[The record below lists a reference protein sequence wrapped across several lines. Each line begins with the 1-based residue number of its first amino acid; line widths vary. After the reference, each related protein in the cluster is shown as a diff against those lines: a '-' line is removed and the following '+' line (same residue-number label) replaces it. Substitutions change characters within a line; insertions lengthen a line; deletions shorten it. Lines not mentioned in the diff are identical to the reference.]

1 MENADETSSGVYLG
15 AILRAIQSPQ
25 LALTLQ
31 LTKLGNLRELA
42 KVLENDGFYR
52 RKVGGGGQ
60 IRTVDAAD
68 MSRVL

>member
-1 MENADETSSGVYLG
+1 MRQAVEFIGGDSAGDSKSATGLE
-15 AILRAIQSPQ
+15 
-25 LALTLQ
+25 TLQ